1 MFDFISNGFNSFWVH
16 FNKNFFNSHQQNWVL
31 VFIQINYKMVPT
43 NEFELVVHN
52 SFKLPKT
59 KLKSYGLVQSDHKYC
74 EYMRLFQILD
84 TYTTHLKLNQQ
95 KIVSR
100 IIPLKRNLHIRP

>member
-1 MFDFISNGFNSFWVH
+1 M
-16 FNKNFFNSHQQNWVL
+16 
-31 VFIQINYKMVPT
+31 NYKMVPT

-74 EYMRLFQILD
+74 EYMVIPNPRYI
-84 TYTTHLKLNQQ
+84 Y
-95 KIVSR
+95 KIPKIKPAKNR
-100 IIPLKRNLHIRP
+100 IKNNSIEKKSPYSPIK

>member
-1 MFDFISNGFNSFWVH
+1 M
-16 FNKNFFNSHQQNWVL
+16 
-31 VFIQINYKMVPT
+31 NYKMVPT
-43 NEFELVVHN
+43 NEFKLVVHN

-74 EYMRLFQILD
+74 EYMQLFQILD
-84 TYTTHLKLNQQ
+84 RCTKHLKLNQQ

-100 IIPLKRNLHIRP
+100 IIPLKKNLHIPP

>member
-1 MFDFISNGFNSFWVH
+1 
-16 FNKNFFNSHQQNWVL
+16 
-31 VFIQINYKMVPT
+31 MVPT
-43 NEFELVVHN
+43 YEFKLVATN
-52 SFKLPKT
+52 SFKLTKT

-74 EYMRLFQILD
+74 EYMRLFQILN
-84 TYTTHLKLNQQ
+84 TCTRHLKLNQQ

>member
-1 MFDFISNGFNSFWVH
+1 M
-16 FNKNFFNSHQQNWVL
+16 
-31 VFIQINYKMVPT
+31 NYKMVPT

-59 KLKSYGLVQSDHKYC
+59 KLKSYGLVQLDHKYY
-74 EYMRLFQILD
+74 EYMRLFQTLD
-84 TYTTHLKLNQQ
+84 TCTTHLKLNQQ

>member
-1 MFDFISNGFNSFWVH
+1 M
-16 FNKNFFNSHQQNWVL
+16 
-31 VFIQINYKMVPT
+31 NYKMVPT

-95 KIVSR
+95 KIASR
-100 IIPLKRNLHIRP
+100 IIPLRRNLHIRP